1 MGKGTALWV
10 TLSVLLTVIGMCGP
24 IWAAESGS
32 SWGVVDMER
41 VGAEY
46 RGMHELNRQ
55 FQEFQRQQDEL
66 LETRYKTRALYDEER
81 QEYLD
86 LTDMGPPTDERD
98 KRLAE
103 LGDVSDQR
111 ERRLLELRQKK
122 ERTPAEEEE
131 YQQLGA
137 VYDERMSELA
147 ALQADVQQARL
158 AKRNELT
165 KVVTDSVHGAVK
177 AVAEEKG
184 LPIVLR
190 KEMVL
195 HGGTDIT
202 DEVLARLNA
211 EEPTEA
217 AQE

>member
-1 MGKGTALWV
+1 
-10 TLSVLLTVIGMCGP
+10 
-24 IWAAESGS
+24 
-32 SWGVVDMER
+32 MER
-41 VGAEY
+41 VAAEY

-55 FQEFQRQQDEL
+55 FQEFQREQDEL
-66 LETRYKTRALYDEER
+66 LDTRYKTRALYAEER

-86 LTDMGPPTDERD
+86 LADMAAPTEERD

-103 LGDVSDQR
+103 LADLSDTR
-111 ERRLLELRQKK
+111 ERRLLALRQRT
-122 ERTPAEEEE
+122 ERSAAEEEE
-131 YQQLGA
+131 YQQLRA
-137 VYDERMSELA
+137 VYDERMNELA
-147 ALQADVQQARL
+147 ALQAGIQQARV
-158 AKRNELT
+158 AKRDELT
-165 KVVTDSVHGAVK
+165 EVVADSVHSAVK

-195 HGGTDIT
+195 HGGSDIT
-202 DEVLARLNA
+202 EEVLAMLNA

>member
-1 MGKGTALWV
+1 M
-10 TLSVLLTVIGMCGP
+10 SVLLTAVAMGGP
-24 IWAAESGS
+24 IWAAEPAP

-41 VGAEY
+41 VAAEY

-55 FQEFQRQQDEL
+55 FQEFQREQDEL
-66 LETRYKTRALYDEER
+66 LDTRYKTRALYAAER

-86 LTDMGPPTDERD
+86 LADMGAPTEERD

-103 LGDVSDQR
+103 LSDLSDQR
-111 ERRLLELRQKK
+111 ERRLLALRQQG

-131 YQQLGA
+131 YQQLKT
-137 VYDERMSELA
+137 VYDKRMGELA
-147 ALQADVQQARL
+147 ALQTDFQEARV

-165 KVVTDSVHGAVK
+165 KVVADSVHSAVT

-190 KEMVL
+190 KEVVL
-195 HGGTDIT
+195 HGGSDIT
-202 DEVLARLNA
+202 EEVLARLNA
-211 EEPTEA
+211 KEPTEA